1 MTEIDRERNK
11 GALRRGYTTGTCAAA
26 AAQAAAWML
35 LAGTRVEKAAVTL
48 PGGMRLELAVEE
60 ERSGAGWASCAVR
73 KDSGDDPDVTD
84 GLLVW
89 ATVSASPIKTEKS
102 GIIEHKEEYISLYLS
117 GVVGVVTVTW
127 PGLCCNVG

>member
-89 ATVSASPIKTEKS
+89 ATVSASPIKTKKS
-102 GIIEHKEEYISLYLS
+102 GTIEHKEDGISLYLS
-117 GVVGVVTVTW
+117 GGV
-127 PGLCCNVG
+127 

>member
-1 MTEIDRERNK
+1 MDSPGVPGKRLRNPTRYDILYRAKRARPKGMHYGVPGGYTLSREARPPEGHALRCAGGGRGRAELTEIDRERNK

-60 ERSGAGWASCAVR
+60 ERSGAG
-73 KDSGDDPDVTD
+73 
-84 GLLVW
+84 
-89 ATVSASPIKTEKS
+89 
-102 GIIEHKEEYISLYLS
+102 
-117 GVVGVVTVTW
+117 
-127 PGLCCNVG
+127 